1 MKQFF
6 IFSFGDLSLNDTVIE
21 EFFNSIFMN
30 KIKKQIRLK
39 AKLNLFKEIFLAYH
53 LAEIVRLF
61 LKVKDIIRGRK
72 EEKI

>member
-1 MKQFF
+1 
-6 IFSFGDLSLNDTVIE
+6 
-21 EFFNSIFMN
+21 MN

-39 AKLNLFKEIFLAYH
+39 AQLNLFKEVFFVYH